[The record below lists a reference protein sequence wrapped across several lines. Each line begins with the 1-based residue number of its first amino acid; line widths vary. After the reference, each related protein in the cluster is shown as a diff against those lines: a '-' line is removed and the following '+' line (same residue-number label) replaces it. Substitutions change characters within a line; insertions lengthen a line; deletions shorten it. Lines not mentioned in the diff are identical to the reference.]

1 MDKERLEQLRSLQM
15 EIKLRS
21 NEIKYLRSQNQN
33 GEPVA
38 DTVKDYSTGYGRVI
52 VIRGYS
58 DEKIQQ
64 KINILEKRT
73 AKLEKELEEL
83 EDWIES
89 IDDSETRMIFTMRYK
104 DGASWDEISARLY
117 SGRNTVKR
125 KHDNFLAE
133 K

>member
-21 NEIKYLRSQNQN
+21 NEIKYLRSQK
-33 GEPVA
+33 GEYVG
-38 DTVKDYSTGYGRVI
+38 DTVKDYSTGHGRVI

-58 DEKIQQ
+58 DEQLQSKIC
-64 KINILEKRT
+64 ILEKRT
-73 AKLEKELEEL
+73 AKLEKELEKL

-104 DGASWDEISARLY
+104 DGASWDEIAARLY

-125 KHDNFLAE
+125 KHDNFLE
-133 K
+133 KK

>member
-73 AKLEKELEEL
+73 AKLEKQLEEL
-83 EDWIES
+83 EDWIER
-89 IDDSETRMIFTMRYK
+89 IDDPETRMSFTMRYK